1 MTDLLE
7 MVQNWAYDPYIT
19 CDTAKCG
26 QCLKE
31 QIRSEVCKMYL
42 RTRTEVLTGDLK
54 DILDETTRMWENT
67 SLYKRVR
74 GELDKGKTLKQI
86 EAELQLEGINL

>member
-42 RTRTEVLTGDLK
+42 RTRTEVLTGDLQYV
-54 DILDETTRMWENT
+54 LDETKRMWEYT
-67 SLYKRVR
+67 ALYCRVKR
-74 GELDKGKTLKQI
+74 ELDKGKTLVEI